1 VNDYSMS
8 DDLFRQRALEE
19 DGCVITA
26 LGSQLVKAMNF
37 DGVSPSPTEE
47 QPSFVQGKVQGAN
60 SGR

>member
-1 VNDYSMS
+1 MNDYSMS

-26 LGSQLVKAMNF
+26 LGSELVKAMNF
-37 DGVSPSPTEE
+37 GGVG
-47 QPSFVQGKVQGAN
+47 QGKSQGAN